1 MEKPRVLLIDRCRI
15 TALLL
20 KHLAARIGVRADT
33 ADSCESG
40 LQLAQTQDYPLCFID
55 ASILT
60 RSGSEE
66 LLHLRTRPDGG
77 SRRVIVLSSLGEETH
92 SADSTAPGGDEVF
105 FKPIVPSRIVGEIER
120 IIQAELEHDPT
131 L

>member
-1 MEKPRVLLIDRCRI
+1 MEMPKVLLIDRCRI

-33 ADSCESG
+33 ADSYEAG

-55 ASILT
+55 ASILA
-60 RSGSEE
+60 RSGSEA
-66 LLHLRTRPDGG
+66 LRPLRARPDGG
-77 SRRVIVLSSLGEETH
+77 SRRLIVLSSLGEEAHATDLTAAG
-92 SADSTAPGGDEVF
+92 ADGVF
-105 FKPIVPSRIVGEIER
+105 FKPIVPSRVIGEIER
-120 IIQAELEHDPT
+120 AVPAELEPHGA